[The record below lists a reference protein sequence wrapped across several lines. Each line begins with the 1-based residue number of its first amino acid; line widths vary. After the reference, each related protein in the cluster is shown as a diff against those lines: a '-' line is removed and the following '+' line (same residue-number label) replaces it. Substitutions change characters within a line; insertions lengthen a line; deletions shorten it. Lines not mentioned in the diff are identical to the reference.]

1 MQLVSHG
8 VHGLLWLGVD
18 SKSVLQV
25 FGKSK
30 YAARKKYRDF
40 VEKRIG
46 QGRNPEMTGAGLL
59 RSIGGWGVLKSMRR
73 MKIHIK
79 GDERILGD
87 SDFVEKVLSKASEQM
102 ERGYRLRAEGWTLTK
117 ITERVAEIFGIAKD
131 QVVVPGKQPHWVRAR
146 SVLAYWAIRD
156 LGLTAT
162 EVGKYLGL
170 SKSAVSRAANRGQKL
185 IVDQF
190 LSLKE

>member
-1 MQLVSHG
+1 
-8 VHGLLWLGVD
+8 
-18 SKSVLQV
+18 
-25 FGKSK
+25 
-30 YAARKKYRDF
+30 
-40 VEKRIG
+40 
-46 QGRNPEMTGAGLL
+46 
-59 RSIGGWGVLKSMRR
+59 MRR
-73 MKIHIK
+73 LLTGYAVTFNRRHRRYGRLFQNRYKS
-79 GDERILGD
+79 ILCQ
-87 SDFVEKVLSKASEQM
+87 ENTYLLKT
-102 ERGYRLRAEGWTLTK
+102 EGWTLTK
-117 ITERVAEIFGIAKD
+117 ITERVAEIFGIEKD
-131 QVVVPGKQPHWVRAR
+131 QVVVAGKQPDRVRAR

>member
-1 MQLVSHG
+1 
-8 VHGLLWLGVD
+8 
-18 SKSVLQV
+18 
-25 FGKSK
+25 
-30 YAARKKYRDF
+30 
-40 VEKRIG
+40 
-46 QGRNPEMTGAGLL
+46 
-59 RSIGGWGVLKSMRR
+59 

-87 SDFVEKVLSKASEQM
+87 SDFVEKVLSQASEQM
-102 ERGYRLRAEGWTLTK
+102 EQRYRLKAEGWTLTK
-117 ITERVAEIFGIAKD
+117 ITERVAEIFGIEKD
-131 QVVVPGKQPHWVRAR
+131 QVVVAEKQPDLVRAR

-156 LGLTAT
+156 LALTAT

>member
-1 MQLVSHG
+1 M
-8 VHGLLWLGVD
+8 
-18 SKSVLQV
+18 LQR
-25 FGKSK
+25 FGKSQ

-40 VEKRIG
+40 VAKGIG
-46 QGRNPEMTGAGLL
+46 RGRNPEMTGGGLL

-79 GDERILGD
+79 GDERILED
-87 SDFVEKVLSKASEQM
+87 SDFVDKVLSQASEQM
-102 ERGYRLRAEGWTLTK
+102 ERRYRLKAQGWTLTK
-117 ITERVAEIFGIAKD
+117 ITARVAEIFGIEKD
-131 QVVVPGKQPHWVRAR
+131 QVVVAGKLPDRVRAR

-190 LSLKE
+190 LSLK